1 MDHPLQFSKLPI
13 YTTSTCCCKVV
24 EVLPNFSGNDPISPS
39 WAAWVAKLE
48 ILARNKTGD
57 RRIVD
62 KCVLNHIRLEAASN
76 SAKPI
81 TEVTAL
87 LRHAPLWNDVR
98 EILGRARVPS
108 QISMEESSTVVRALL
123 VLSFAVLEETFK
135 G

>member
-1 MDHPLQFSKLPI
+1 M
-13 YTTSTCCCKVV
+13 
-24 EVLPNFSGNDPISPS
+24 
-39 WAAWVAKLE
+39 
-48 ILARNKTGD
+48 
-57 RRIVD
+57 
-62 KCVLNHIRLEAASN
+62 NHIQLEAASN

-123 VLSFAVLEETFK
+123 GLLLTKNWQRPSAAAGATFEEFK
-135 G
+135 NIEEVCEQGTVVVVMWVVRHKTARQGPVKLDHDKR